1 MVPSQT
7 IPARLIDVPRAS
19 DFDAFRMLAFDTS
32 TERLSVGLSGPGG
45 LLSINAPGGAAA
57 SASLLPHIQA
67 LLQEAGQTMQEMDG
81 VAFGRGPGAFTGL
94 RTACAVAQGI
104 GLALGL
110 PLIPLDSLMIV
121 AEDARRQCRPQGEDC
136 EIAVMMDARMDEVYA
151 GWYRWVGGSWQV
163 LKAPG
168 LYALPGLQETWG
180 LRPPEIVA
188 GSALAAFGERLQV
201 PAGVHRQPEETDRAG
216 ALLQL
221 ALQAA
226 RLGQAVDAGDA
237 LPLYL
242 RDKVAQTTHE
252 RAAARAMAGRA
263 P

>member
-1 MVPSQT
+1 MVPSET
-7 IPARLIDVPRAS
+7 IPAGLIDVPPSS
-19 DFDAFRMLAFDTS
+19 DSAAFRMLAFDTS

-45 LLSINAPGGAAA
+45 FLSLNAPGGAAA
-57 SASLLPHIQA
+57 SASLLPHIHA
-67 LLQEAGQTMQEMDG
+67 LLKQSGQTMQQLDG

-110 PLIPLDSLMIV
+110 PLVPLDSLMIV
-121 AEDARRQCRPQGEDC
+121 AEDARRQCRPLGDDC
-136 EIAVMMDARMDEVYA
+136 EIAVVMDARMDEVYA
-151 GWYRWVGGSWQV
+151 GWYRWTGGGWQV

-168 LYALPGLQETWG
+168 LYALPGLQEAWG
-180 LRPPEIVA
+180 QRPLEIVA

-201 PAGVHRQPEETDRAG
+201 PAGVQRQPEETDRAG

-226 RLGQAVDAGDA
+226 RLGQAVDVAEA

-242 RDKVAQTTHE
+242 RDRVAQTTHE
-252 RAAARAMAGRA
+252 RAAARALAGRA